1 MVQVVSDFVAD
12 DVTVVTVVAV
22 SFANVIADVVAD
34 VVALFVDDSSS
45 AIFGASLLCKQ
56 IK

>member
-1 MVQVVSDFVAD
+1 MVQVVSDFAAD
-12 DVTVVTVVAV
+12 DITVVAV
-22 SFANVIADVVAD
+22 SFANVIADVVALF
-34 VVALFVDDSSS
+34 VSLFVDDSSA